1 MFSSEQSMACKP
13 KVYQGFTLVELMVTI
28 SIVAILGTL
37 ALPSYTAIMTKQ
49 RLSNENT
56 NLMLDF
62 VLARGEALTRAARVT
77 VCQSA
82 DGTSCSNGGWETG
95 RVVFVDRTTA
105 GIIDTG
111 DEILKVSAAVASGD
125 VMSAGATSAISYNAA
140 GIPST
145 NITIVTCK
153 SGYTGAKLVIYPTG
167 RLRADSYGVCI

>member
-1 MFSSEQSMACKP
+1 MFSSKQSTATRP
-13 KVYQGFTLVELMVTI
+13 PVGSGFTLIELMVTI
-28 SIVAILGTL
+28 SIAAILGTL

-62 VLARGEALTRAARVT
+62 VLARGEALTRSTRVT

-82 DGTSCSNGGWETG
+82 DGATCSNGGWETG

-105 GIIDTG
+105 GSIDAG
-111 DEILKVSAAVASGD
+111 DEILKVSAAIASGD
-125 VMSAGATSAISYNAA
+125 VMSAGATTAISYNAA

-145 NITIVTCK
+145 NITIITCK
-153 SGYTGAKLVIYPTG
+153 SGYTGAKLMIYPTG
-167 RLRADSYGVCI
+167 RLRADSHGACI